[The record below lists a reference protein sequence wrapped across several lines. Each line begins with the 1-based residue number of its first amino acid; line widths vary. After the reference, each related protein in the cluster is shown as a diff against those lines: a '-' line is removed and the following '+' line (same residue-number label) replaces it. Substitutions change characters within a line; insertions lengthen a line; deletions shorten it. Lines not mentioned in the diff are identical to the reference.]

1 MSNLPLRLRQLPM
14 AARLSL
20 SFLMLVVLGG
30 YLVSGL
36 HMSEHHQNRDGR
48 EGLSMTDIEGAY
60 HGVNSQAPLLLALN
74 ADHPAELE
82 GQGPLEGWAKKAL
95 LQWLEGDPD
104 KIVPNWDNLD
114 LGDEVP
120 ADLLDASCVSCHSRT
135 AAPELRADPPLEYLD
150 DIRAVAFSREISP
163 SDIKILIAS
172 THAHSL
178 GLATITLL
186 LVGLIFATRFG
197 PRLKGGLALAASGG
211 LLFDLAAWWLARESA
226 SFVLLI
232 VLGGAA
238 HAGAMVL
245 IGLLVLAELWCKDS
259 KAKPQAS

>member
-1 MSNLPLRLRQLPM
+1 
-14 AARLSL
+14 
-20 SFLMLVVLGG
+20 
-30 YLVSGL
+30 
-36 HMSEHHQNRDGR
+36 
-48 EGLSMTDIEGAY
+48 
-60 HGVNSQAPLLLALN
+60 
-74 ADHPAELE
+74 LE
-82 GQGPLEGWAKKAL
+82 GQEPLEDWAKTAL

-163 SDIKILIAS
+163 SDIKLLIAS

-226 SFVLLI
+226 SFVILI

-245 IGLLVLAELWCKDS
+245 IGLLVLAELWCKDPG
-259 KAKPQAS
+259 AKPQAS

>member
-1 MSNLPLRLRQLPM
+1 M
-14 AARLSL
+14 
-20 SFLMLVVLGG
+20 
-30 YLVSGL
+30 
-36 HMSEHHQNRDGR
+36 
-48 EGLSMTDIEGAY
+48 
-60 HGVNSQAPLLLALN
+60 LLALN
-74 ADHPAELE
+74 ADHPGELD
-82 GQGPLEGWAKKAL
+82 GQESVEDWAKKAL

-120 ADLLDASCVSCHSRT
+120 ADLLDASCVGCHSRT
-135 AAPELRADPPLEYLD
+135 AAPELRAEPPLEYLD

-163 SDIKILIAS
+163 SDIKLLIAS

-186 LVGLIFATRFG
+186 LVGLIFATRFS

-226 SFVLLI
+226 SFVLII
-232 VLGGAA
+232 VLGGVA

-245 IGLLVLAELWCKDS
+245 IGLLVLAELWCSDP
-259 KAKPQAS
+259 AVKPQAS